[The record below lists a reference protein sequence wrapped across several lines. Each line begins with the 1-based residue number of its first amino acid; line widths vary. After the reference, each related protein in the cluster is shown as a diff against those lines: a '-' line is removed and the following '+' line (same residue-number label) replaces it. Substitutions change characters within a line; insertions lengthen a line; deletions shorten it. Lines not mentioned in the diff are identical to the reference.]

1 MDYLKYFS
9 DDSLLM
15 FENGS
20 DKYPIDD
27 YFPTENGKSGW
38 WYRTKVKIP
47 KNLECEH
54 CVLQWR
60 YHTGTFA
67 PWYNFD
73 RLIKIISAN
82 SWGSDENGSGLGFGP
97 QEEFYGCADVSFY
110 PKTSNGPPTTT
121 HKTVTTRPGTI
132 VTRPTTA
139 PTMPPSVGDG
149 NFCSNK
155 TNGLYQHPKCTK
167 FYQESFQWGNLRS

>member
-1 MDYLKYFS
+1 
-9 DDSLLM
+9 M

-20 DKYPIDD
+20 DKYSIDD

-67 PWYNFD
+67 RWSN
-73 RLIKIISAN
+73 LWVVQTQAILCLKSM
-82 SWGSDENGSGLGFGP
+82 SEKLGSGIERL
-97 QEEFYGCADVSFY
+97 
-110 PKTSNGPPTTT
+110 
-121 HKTVTTRPGTI
+121 
-132 VTRPTTA
+132 
-139 PTMPPSVGDG
+139 
-149 NFCSNK
+149 
-155 TNGLYQHPKCTK
+155 
-167 FYQESFQWGNLRS
+167 

>member
-1 MDYLKYFS
+1 MKWIQNQKIVSIGKNRTGNGLSQINFS

-15 FENGS
+15 FGNGS
-20 DKYPIDD
+20 DKYSIDD

-67 PWYNFD
+67 RWFN
-73 RLIKIISAN
+73 
-82 SWGSDENGSGLGFGP
+82 
-97 QEEFYGCADVSFY
+97 
-110 PKTSNGPPTTT
+110 
-121 HKTVTTRPGTI
+121 
-132 VTRPTTA
+132 
-139 PTMPPSVGDG
+139 
-149 NFCSNK
+149 
-155 TNGLYQHPKCTK
+155 
-167 FYQESFQWGNLRS
+167 

>member
-1 MDYLKYFS
+1 
-9 DDSLLM
+9 M

-20 DKYPIDD
+20 DKFSIDD

-67 PWYNFD
+67 RWLRIVQTQAILY
-73 RLIKIISAN
+73 LKSM
-82 SWGSDENGSGLGFGP
+82 SEKVGSGIERL
-97 QEEFYGCADVSFY
+97 
-110 PKTSNGPPTTT
+110 
-121 HKTVTTRPGTI
+121 
-132 VTRPTTA
+132 
-139 PTMPPSVGDG
+139 
-149 NFCSNK
+149 
-155 TNGLYQHPKCTK
+155 
-167 FYQESFQWGNLRS
+167 